1 MKKTFT
7 LFLALTFLLGG
18 LAYAQNYS
26 GLTKN
31 NRLSI
36 GKAIPATKGTK
47 AIDSTT
53 TITCSSLWINGMQ
66 TLEFTMTFAQSGM
79 EYMDGLRMVFP
90 AGMVPNVA
98 GTSDPLTTPNGCG
111 GHHLNLTPNGQSLL
125 WGVDT
130 NSRCGAYS
138 HGTFTFQVNVTNTGL
153 VGDQTIN
160 YTVYGDGFG
169 SGPHILTGSI
179 VISKAPD
186 HDLAVREI
194 AVPAAVLAGTT
205 VTPQITVQ
213 NYGANNE
220 TNWSLTLT
228 DGGAYTSTVSNI
240 LINAGQS
247 LQIDMGNW
255 MPVVGEYTLTATL
268 TMTGD
273 ENVANNIK
281 TTTLT
286 VIPSSYTYTEDAY
299 ALNIDE
305 GKYNIVNLTNGSFTF
320 LAEDTLEDPFP
331 MSEEFDGNHIYRV
344 YNNRTYGIVNPA
356 GKYVEL
362 GTMTGVEGSFPTALA
377 YNWANGLM
385 YVMMLN
391 EDDGLPQLCTINLET
406 GELTLIGTGTEGMII
421 AMDFAN
427 DSLLYAPSL
436 NPDNLYSI
444 NPTTGAVTAVGPLGI
459 NINFGQ
465 DVSFDATANKLY
477 TYAYGNVYKFGYYD
491 LTTGTF
497 NPIANTPGQ
506 NQIATFVI
514 TKPGNIAEIA
524 TFLTYSFAEQFSPA
538 TIDDDNSTIDIVV
551 NEGTD
556 LTNLI
561 ATFTLSYGATAK
573 IGGVDQVSGVTPND
587 FTNPVVYTLT
597 APDGVTTRDW
607 TVNTTIHT
615 GSGIE
620 TAETPALTIY
630 PNPNNG
636 RFTLDFSN
644 MNGKVNYQIFD
655 AKGSFVFGDEFTTN
669 GNTIKELSLDLV
681 PGIYFVKLNSETK
694 SLIKKLI
701 VE

>member
-130 NSRCGAYS
+130 NSRCGAYIG
-138 HGTFTFQVNVTNTGL
+138 GTFTFQVNVTNTGL
-153 VGDQTIN
+153 VGYQTIN

-179 VISKAPD
+179 VISQTPN

-194 AVPAAVLAGTT
+194 TVPAAVFIGTT
-205 VTPQITVQ
+205 VTPQVTIQ
-213 NYGANNE
+213 NYGLNNE
-220 TNWSLTLT
+220 TTWSLTLT
-228 DGGAYTSTVSNI
+228 DGGSYTSTVSNTP
-240 LINAGQS
+240 INAGQI
-247 LQIDMGNW
+247 LQVTMDNW
-255 MPVVGEYTLTATL
+255 TPPAGEHTLTATL
-268 TMTGD
+268 TMAGD
-273 ENVANNIK
+273 ENAANNIN

-299 ALNIDE
+299 ALNCSE
-305 GKYNIVNLTNGSFTF
+305 GEYNIVNLTDGSFTF
-320 LAEDTLEDPFP
+320 LAEDALYDPFP
-331 MSEEFDGNHIYRV
+331 MSEEFDGNHIYRI
-344 YNNRTYGIVNPA
+344 YDNRTYGIVNPA
-356 GKYVEL
+356 GKYIEL
-362 GTMTGVEGSFPTALA
+362 GTMTGVEGSSPRALA

-385 YVMMLN
+385 YVMLIDN
-391 EDDGLPQLCTINLET
+391 NNLPQLCTINLET
-406 GELTLIGTGTEGMII
+406 GELTLIGTGTEGNMIS
-421 AMDFAN
+421 MDFAN
-427 DSLLYAPSL
+427 DGLLYAPSL
-436 NPDNLYSI
+436 HPDNLYSI
-444 NPTTGAVTAVGPLGI
+444 NPATGAVTVVGPLGI
-459 NINFGQ
+459 NINYGQ
-465 DVSFDATANKLY
+465 DVSFDALANKLY
-477 TYAYGNVYKFGYYD
+477 TYTCGDVHKFGYYD

-636 RFTLDFSN
+636 KFTLDFSN

>member
-47 AIDSTT
+47 AIDSAT
-53 TITCSSLWINGMQ
+53 TITCSSLWVNGMQ
-66 TLEFTMTFAQSGM
+66 TLEFTMIYAQSGA

-98 GTSDPLTTPNGCG
+98 GTSDPLTTPNGCD
-111 GHHLNLTPNGQSLL
+111 GHHLNLTLNGQSLL

-138 HGTFTFQVNVTNTGL
+138 RGTFTFQVNVTNTGL

-169 SGPHILTGSI
+169 SEPHIVTGSI
-179 VISKAPD
+179 VISKAQD

-194 AVPAAVLAGTT
+194 TVPVAVFAGTT
-205 VTPQITVQ
+205 ITPQVTIQ
-213 NYGANNE
+213 NYGLNNE

-228 DGGAYTSTVSNI
+228 DGGSYTSTVSNTP
-240 LINAGQS
+240 INAGQF
-247 LQIDMGNW
+247 LQVAMDNW
-255 MPVVGEYTLTATL
+255 TPSAGEHTLTATL
-268 TMTGD
+268 TMAGD
-273 ENVANNIK
+273 ENAANNIN

-286 VIPSSYTYTEDAY
+286 AIPSSYTYTEDAY
-299 ALNIDE
+299 ALNSGE

-320 LAEDTLEDPFP
+320 LAEDASYDPFP

-344 YNNRTYGIVNPA
+344 YSNRTYGIVNPA
-356 GKYVEL
+356 GKYLEL
-362 GTMTGVEGSFPTALA
+362 GTMTGVDGTSPTALA

-385 YVMMLN
+385 YVMML
-391 EDDGLPQLCTINLET
+391 DDNNDLPNLCTINLET
-406 GELTLIGTGTEGMII
+406 GELTLIGTGTEGMMIS
-421 AMDFAN
+421 MDFAN
-427 DSLLYAPSL
+427 DGLLYGPSL

-444 NPTTGAVTAVGPLGI
+444 NPATGTVTAVGPLGI

-465 DVSFDATANKLY
+465 DVSFDAIANKLY
-477 TYAYGNVYKFGYYD
+477 TYTCGDVYKFGYYD
-491 LTTGTF
+491 LTTGAF

-514 TKPGNIAEIA
+514 TKSGNIAGIA
-524 TFLTYSFAEQFSPA
+524 TFFTYSFAEQFSPA

-561 ATFTLSYGATAK
+561 ATFTLSYGATAQ

-636 RFTLDFSN
+636 KFTLDFSN

>member
-1 MKKTFT
+1 
-7 LFLALTFLLGG
+7 
-18 LAYAQNYS
+18 
-26 GLTKN
+26 
-31 NRLSI
+31 
-36 GKAIPATKGTK
+36 
-47 AIDSTT
+47 
-53 TITCSSLWINGMQ
+53 
-66 TLEFTMTFAQSGM
+66 
-79 EYMDGLRMVFP
+79 
-90 AGMVPNVA
+90 
-98 GTSDPLTTPNGCG
+98 
-111 GHHLNLTPNGQSLL
+111 
-125 WGVDT
+125 
-130 NSRCGAYS
+130 
-138 HGTFTFQVNVTNTGL
+138 
-153 VGDQTIN
+153 
-160 YTVYGDGFG
+160 
-169 SGPHILTGSI
+169 
-179 VISKAPD
+179 
-186 HDLAVREI
+186 
-194 AVPAAVLAGTT
+194 
-205 VTPQITVQ
+205 
-213 NYGANNE
+213 
-220 TNWSLTLT
+220 
-228 DGGAYTSTVSNI
+228 
-240 LINAGQS
+240 
-247 LQIDMGNW
+247 
-255 MPVVGEYTLTATL
+255 
-268 TMTGD
+268 
-273 ENVANNIK
+273 
-281 TTTLT
+281 
-286 VIPSSYTYTEDAY
+286 
-299 ALNIDE
+299 
-305 GKYNIVNLTNGSFTF
+305 
-320 LAEDTLEDPFP
+320 

-459 NINFGQ
+459 NINYGQ

-620 TAETPALTIY
+620 TGETPALTIY

-636 RFTLDFSN
+636 KFTLDFSN